1 MMRKIWILLPAFNEE
16 DALPVLLPQLDCALR
31 DRGADY
37 RMVVVDDGST
47 DRTASILATL
57 SETLPIDVVRHP
69 MNRGLGETE
78 RDAFEFVSAHSDR
91 HDVVVRVEG
100 DNTHG
105 PEYVFA
111 LLDKLDEGYDV
122 VNTSRFQPGGG
133 QLGVNAYR
141 AFVSRAANVF
151 MKVVFWIPN
160 VRDYSCGF
168 RAYRAGA
175 IQDAIEVFGNDF
187 IQLKGLGFT
196 STLEML
202 VKLNCLG
209 CRFAEVPFVLRYDLK
224 ASSSKMVG
232 SVTALGYLT
241 MALLYHW
248 PFGGWRRRYR
258 GARSEYARGARPR
271 PASSPEAGVTESECR
286 PQANRR

>member
-1 MMRKIWILLPAFNEE
+1 MPSDLVRMPRKIWIVLPAFNEE
-16 DALPVLLPQLDCALR
+16 DALPVLLPQLDRALR
-31 DRGADY
+31 EHGAHY

-47 DRTASILATL
+47 DRTGAILASL
-57 SETLPIDVVRHP
+57 SETLPIDVLRHP
-69 MNRGLGETE
+69 INRGLGETE
-78 RDAFEFVSAHSDR
+78 RDAFEFVSAHCDR

-105 PEYVFA
+105 PEYVFR

-133 QLGVNAYR
+133 QLGVSAYR
-141 AFVSRAANVF
+141 ACVSRAANIF
-151 MKVVFWIPN
+151 MKGVFWIPN

-168 RAYRAGA
+168 RAYRASA
-175 IQDAIEVFGNDF
+175 IQDAIDLFGNNF
-187 IQLKGLGFT
+187 IQLKGMGFT

-224 ASSSKMVG
+224 TSSSKMVTN
-232 SVTALGYLT
+232 VTALGYLM

-258 GARSEYARGARPR
+258 GRRSEYRRGAGS
-271 PASSPEAGVTESECR
+271 ASDRLARDEGR
-286 PQANRR
+286 